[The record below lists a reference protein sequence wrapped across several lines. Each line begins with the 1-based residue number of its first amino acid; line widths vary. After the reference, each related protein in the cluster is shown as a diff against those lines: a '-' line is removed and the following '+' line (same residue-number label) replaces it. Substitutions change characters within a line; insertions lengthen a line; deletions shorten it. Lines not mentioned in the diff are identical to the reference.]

1 MKKVTKKIFA
11 GAVLMVLFGIF
22 AGGALAGEVRDIAV
36 GIGNAFEPYAYID
49 ENNQPAGYDVAVLK
63 AANERL
69 PQYKFVF
76 ESLEFRNL
84 LLGIDAGK
92 LDIASQQFETNPERA
107 EKYLFA
113 TEGFANYDKRIVVKK
128 GRTDIKSIDD
138 LAGKKLAVT
147 GGSNSAA
154 IAEKYNAEHP
164 DKKIDIVYEG
174 SNQVAYD
181 NIVNGRIDAG
191 VMTRRVFNRTNDAFG
206 GGLGIVEENL
216 FSKSDAY
223 FVLAKKETQLRDD
236 IDAALRELKK
246 DGTLSKISAQ
256 YTGGDYTAE

>member
-1 MKKVTKKIFA
+1 MHTKKGKIFFA
-11 GAVLMVLFGIF
+11 GVLFGLLF
-22 AGGALAGEVRDIAV
+22 AGGAFAAEVRQIAI

-63 AANERL
+63 AVDERL
-69 PQYKFVF
+69 PQYEFVF
-76 ESLEFRNL
+76 ESLEFKNL
-84 LLGIDAGK
+84 LLGVDAGK
-92 LDIASQQFETNPERA
+92 YDIASQQFEVNPERA
-107 EKYLFA
+107 EKYLFT

-128 GRTDIKSIDD
+128 GRTDIQSIDD
-138 LAGKKLAVT
+138 LVGKKVAVT

-154 IAEKYNAEHP
+154 ILEKYNATH

-191 VMTRRVFNRTNDAFG
+191 VMTRRVFNRVNNAFG
-206 GGLGIVEENL
+206 GGLGIVEKNL

-223 FVLAKKETQLRDD
+223 FILAKKETQLRDD

-246 DGTLSKISAQ
+246 DGTLSKLSFQ
-256 YTGGDYTAE
+256 YTNGDYTAE